1 MQLRNKFDCID
12 WRPWKRDETIEI
24 IALLLQK
31 NTIVYNFVI
40 ANEFIEM
47 VVCVCVLM
55 WSCMTVDANC

>member
-24 IALLLQK
+24 IALLQK

-47 VVCVCVLM
+47 VVCVCAYV
-55 WSCMTVDANC
+55 VVHDG